1 MPYLHWEIKSRQIK
15 MAEAIVDINRGKK
28 KISTPANREKNKAKK
43 EKNEKEKEDVKKS
56 EKDRT
61 DPDWA
66 RLQYLARFKDETGR
80 VPEERS
86 KHLGEYLMS
95 IARLSEAMDYE
106 ADERLLRDF
115 LHEEPPLHV
124 RRTLDQ
130 SYFWT
135 LQDTASRD
143 RDQVVY
149 RGTRGGQRPQG
160 RIVMVDQ

>member
-1 MPYLHWEIKSRQIK
+1 
-15 MAEAIVDINRGKK
+15 MAEAITEISKGEKK
-28 KISTPANREKNKAKK
+28 TSALANLAREKAKK
-43 EKNEKEKEDVKKS
+43 EKSEMEKGDAKK
-56 EKDRT
+56 KDST

-66 RLQYLARFKDETGR
+66 RLQYLAHFKQKTGAL
-80 VPEERS
+80 PKDRS
-86 KHLGEYLMS
+86 KHLGNYLMS
-95 IARLSEAMDYE
+95 IARLAEAMDYE

-135 LQDTASRD
+135 LQDTSSRD

-149 RGTRGGQRPQG
+149 RGTRGGRRPQG

>member
-1 MPYLHWEIKSRQIK
+1 
-15 MAEAIVDINRGKK
+15 MAEAITEISKGKK
-28 KISTPANREKNKAKK
+28 KTSALASLAKDKAKK
-43 EKNEKEKEDVKKS
+43 EEIEMAPGKGDTTKGS
-56 EKDRT
+56 T

-66 RLQYLARFKDETGR
+66 QLQYLAHIKAKTGALPKVR
-80 VPEERS
+80 TKS
-86 KHLGEYLMS
+86 LGNYLMS
-95 IARLSEAMDYE
+95 VARLAEAMDYE

-115 LHEEPPLHV
+115 LHEDPPLHV

-135 LQDTASRD
+135 LQDTTSRD

-149 RGTRGGQRPQG
+149 RGTRGGRRPQG

>member
-1 MPYLHWEIKSRQIK
+1 
-15 MAEAIVDINRGKK
+15 MAEVITEISKGKK
-28 KISTPANREKNKAKK
+28 KTSALASLAKVKEKK
-43 EKNEKEKEDVKKS
+43 EKNAEKGDAKK
-56 EKDRT
+56 KDSM
-61 DPDWA
+61 DPDWP
-66 RLQYLARFKDETGR
+66 RLQYLANFKQKTGAL
-80 VPEERS
+80 PKERS
-86 KHLGEYLMS
+86 RHLGNYLMS
-95 IARLSEAMDYE
+95 IARLAEAMDYE

-115 LHEEPPLHV
+115 LRTEPPLHV

-149 RGTRGGQRPQG
+149 RGTRGGRRPQG

>member
-15 MAEAIVDINRGKK
+15 MAEVVAEINKGNP
-28 KISTPANREKNKAKK
+28 SCMSQFTKA
-43 EKNEKEKEDVKKS
+43 EEQMEQEEQLGWGS
-56 EKDRT
+56 
-61 DPDWA
+61 
-66 RLQYLARFKDETGR
+66 RLQYLASFEKKYGHL
-80 VPEERS
+80 PQKRS
-86 KHLGEYLMS
+86 KHLGNYLLS
-95 IARLSEAMDYE
+95 IARIAEAMDYE
-106 ADERLLRDF
+106 ADERLLRDH
-115 LHEEPPLHV
+115 LNEKPPLHV

-149 RGTRGGQRPQG
+149 RGTRGGRRPQG